1 MSRDADVEDDEIEEV
16 EGPKFNRKPTFST
29 TNSKIGI
36 SSVDELVYVY
46 TGQTQAELLLK
57 DQKDVRFS
65 SQRVRPDGVNV
76 IAQNWN
82 ALELFSTEKMKSIAQ
97 LCYHINQ
104 SNVTGEIRDF
114 SAGDGVQDLLNAHLS
129 SDNAVVGISKT
140 SLFINDRR
148 IGDKHA
154 TVLESQVKSQDYEH
168 LLITPSGKCAVANSQ
183 GDISLFNKIGNRAL
197 NKLPGCGYSL
207 IGMSIDKD
215 EHFIVATTTNKLFIY
230 NLYGKEGEWGFKTQI
245 KAQNRYPPVIVT
257 IPPKLKAKIGLKQ
270 LVPAFISRGRVV
282 SGSQKYLLV
291 WNLQDMIQGNSS
303 RLAYVPLKQV
313 VVGGGQL
320 GDKLV
325 VATKD
330 QWKSIEQ
337 LK

>member
-1 MSRDADVEDDEIEEV
+1 
-16 EGPKFNRKPTFST
+16 
-29 TNSKIGI
+29 
-36 SSVDELVYVY
+36 
-46 TGQTQAELLLK
+46 
-57 DQKDVRFS
+57 
-65 SQRVRPDGVNV
+65 
-76 IAQNWN
+76 
-82 ALELFSTEKMKSIAQ
+82 
-97 LCYHINQ
+97 
-104 SNVTGEIRDF
+104 
-114 SAGDGVQDLLNAHLS
+114 
-129 SDNAVVGISKT
+129 
-140 SLFINDRR
+140 
-148 IGDKHA
+148 
-154 TVLESQVKSQDYEH
+154 
-168 LLITPSGKCAVANSQ
+168 
-183 GDISLFNKIGNRAL
+183 
-197 NKLPGCGYSL
+197 
-207 IGMSIDKD
+207 MSIDKD
-215 EHFIVATTTNKLFIY
+215 EHFIVATTTNKLFVY

-291 WNLQDMIQGNSS
+291 WNLQDLIQGNSS